1 MEFLIVFML
10 MAAYIPEVLEASIL
24 MLQILPQVGKKLAV
38 HGSLPYNFTFG
49 KLSGWVF
56 SVLFYV
62 WGNIVMSG
70 WAASHCSKWCLLVS
84 LIIIFTPW

>member
-1 MEFLIVFML
+1 MGKLNCERKMEFLIVFML

-49 KLSGWVF
+49 KLSG
-56 SVLFYV
+56 
-62 WGNIVMSG
+62 
-70 WAASHCSKWCLLVS
+70 
-84 LIIIFTPW
+84 